1 MKDDKSKSKSKSEVT
16 ILNELNIGIKMG
28 MDSISNVLESVKDD
42 NFKKILLE
50 QYNKYNEILNK
61 VDKKLQ
67 TFDKVPKDLPAMQ
80 KAMGIIEVKM
90 NTTSDNSISHIA
102 EMMLQGTNMGIIK
115 GIKLLHNNPD
125 MDKTIQNI
133 LNEFVDYQEKCMETL
148 KEYL

>member
-1 MKDDKSKSKSKSEVT
+1 MKDDKSKSEVT

-80 KAMGIIEVKM
+80 KDMGFIEVKM

>member
-1 MKDDKSKSKSKSEVT
+1 MKDDKSKSEVS

-42 NFKKILLE
+42 NFKKILLD

-67 TFDKVPKDLPAMQ
+67 TFDKISKDLPTMQ
-80 KAMGIIEVKM
+80 KAMGFIEVKL

>member
-1 MKDDKSKSKSKSEVT
+1 MKDDKSKSEVT

-80 KAMGIIEVKM
+80 KTMGFIEVKM

>member
-1 MKDDKSKSKSKSEVT
+1 MKDDKSKSEVS

-42 NFKKILLE
+42 NFKKILLD

-67 TFDKVPKDLPAMQ
+67 TFDKISKDLPTMQ
-80 KAMGIIEVKM
+80 KAMGFIEVKM

>member
-1 MKDDKSKSKSKSEVT
+1 MKDDKSKSKSEVT

-67 TFDKVPKDLPAMQ
+67 TFDKVPKGSSCHAKDY
-80 KAMGIIEVKM
+80 GI
-90 NTTSDNSISHIA
+90 
-102 EMMLQGTNMGIIK
+102 
-115 GIKLLHNNPD
+115 
-125 MDKTIQNI
+125 
-133 LNEFVDYQEKCMETL
+133 Y
-148 KEYL
+148 

>member
-1 MKDDKSKSKSKSEVT
+1 MKDDKSKSKSEVT

>member
-1 MKDDKSKSKSKSEVT
+1 MKDDKSKSEVT

-28 MDSISNVLESVKDD
+28 MDSISNVLESVIKDD

-133 LNEFVDYQEKCMETL
+133 LNEFIDYQEKCMETL

>member
-1 MKDDKSKSKSKSEVT
+1 MKDDKSKSEVT

-67 TFDKVPKDLPAMQ
+67 TFDKVPKDLPAM
-80 KAMGIIEVKM
+80 
-90 NTTSDNSISHIA
+90 
-102 EMMLQGTNMGIIK
+102 
-115 GIKLLHNNPD
+115 
-125 MDKTIQNI
+125 
-133 LNEFVDYQEKCMETL
+133 
-148 KEYL
+148 

>member
-1 MKDDKSKSKSKSEVT
+1 M
-16 ILNELNIGIKMG
+16 
-28 MDSISNVLESVKDD
+28 D

-80 KAMGIIEVKM
+80 KAMGFIEVKM

>member
-1 MKDDKSKSKSKSEVT
+1 MKDDKSKSKSEVT

-28 MDSISNVLESVKDD
+28 RDSISNVLESVKDD

-50 QYNKYNEILNK
+50 QYNKYNEILNE

-80 KAMGIIEVKM
+80 KAMEFIEVKM